1 MLTFKQVSHSGEA
14 HSIQRLVLL
23 HISAAGGSS
32 APVRPRVSSSPHTG
46 VPSFNTFFFFFQS
59 ASSTQF
65 SMFIRLVIKSN
76 EAGFGGHR
84 KQELRQGKAFL
95 KETAPCFKGIYSLL

>member
-23 HISAAGGSS
+23 HIPAAGGSS
-32 APVRPRVSSSPHTG
+32 ALVRPRVSSSPHTG
-46 VPSFNTFFFFFQS
+46 VPSFNTFLFFQS

-65 SMFIRLVIKSN
+65 SIFIRLVIKSN

-84 KQELRQGKAFL
+84 KQELRQGKVFL